1 MQIFPIEKS
10 YIYRINSIANI
21 LEDTNFEEI
30 DLSEPNQSRFTTNT
44 SVLENNIS
52 KKIINLY
59 ENI

>member
-52 KKIINLY
+52 KKL
-59 ENI
+59 